1 MGQKVH
7 PRVFRTGVIYSWES
21 KWFGKRA
28 DFSKMLQEDH
38 KIRVYLREKLKEAAV
53 ERIEVDRTARAM
65 TITIHTAKPGLI
77 IGRGGDGVETLKK
90 EIRKLIGKGGTKDKV
105 NMNLNIQEI
114 ANPSM
119 SAAVI
124 LQSMAAETEKRM
136 PFRRIL
142 KTHLERIQKAG
153 AKGAKLQM
161 KGRLNGAEIAREEKL
176 LWGSVPL
183 TNLRA
188 DVNYADGFAK
198 TLFGTIGIKV
208 WIYRGEVFGNEAQ
221 PPAAVPGGER
231 ERGPRPMGGPRGPR
245 TGGPG
250 ARPMGGAR
258 PISRTAP
265 AAKPAAKPAAAAPA
279 KPEEK
284 KS

>member
-28 DFSKMLQEDH
+28 DFAKMLKEDN
-38 KIRVYLREKLKEAAV
+38 KIRVYLREKLKEASV

-90 EIRKLIGKGGTKDKV
+90 DLRKLLGIKDKEKV

-114 ANPSM
+114 ANPAL

-176 LWGSVPL
+176 SWGSVPL
-183 TNLRA
+183 HNLRA
-188 DVNYADGFAK
+188 DINYADGFAR

-221 PPAAVPGGER
+221 APAAAPAEARPFRGPRSGADR
-231 ERGPRPMGGPRGPR
+231 GPSRGPRPA
-245 TGGPG
+245 G
-250 ARPMGGAR
+250 ARPTGT
-258 PISRTAP
+258 RTAAP
-265 AAKPAAKPAAAAPA
+265 ASKPAAAAKPA
-279 KPEEK
+279 EK